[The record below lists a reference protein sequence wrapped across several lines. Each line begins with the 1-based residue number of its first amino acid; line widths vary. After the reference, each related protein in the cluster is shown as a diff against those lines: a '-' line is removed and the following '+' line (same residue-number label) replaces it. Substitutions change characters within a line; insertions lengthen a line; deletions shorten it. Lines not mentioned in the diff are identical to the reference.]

1 MLAEKMIYNIF
12 TTGYSNQM
20 IWYKVDEEHHEISSQ
35 VTSEIEPN
43 LSFGAV
49 DEVNSCIYFVHEVG
63 KYGNFSNNGAVSR
76 YTVVKE
82 KKQNLNIPILTQE
95 EVCKY
100 N

>member
-1 MLAEKMIYNIF
+1 MLAEKMIYSIF
-12 TTGYSNQM
+12 TTGYSNQI
-20 IWYKVDEEHHEISSQ
+20 IWYKVDEEHLEISSQ

-82 KKQNLNIPILTQE
+82 KKQNLDTPILTQE

>member
-1 MLAEKMIYNIF
+1 MIYNIF
-12 TTGYSNQM
+12 TTGYSNQ
-20 IWYKVDEEHHEISSQ
+20 ISWYKVDEEHLEISSQ
-35 VTSEIEPN
+35 GISEIEPN

-49 DEVNSCIYFVHEVG
+49 YDVNHCIYFVHEVG

-82 KKQNLNIPILTQE
+82 KKQNVNLPIMTQE
-95 EVCKY
+95 EVCNNCIY